1 MSECPEQL
9 RYTKSHEWIQRIDD
23 HTVRVGITS
32 HAQEQLGD
40 VVFVDFP
47 ELNEHFNA
55 SDEALV
61 VESVKTAADIYSP
74 ITGELLAVNERL
86 VDQPELV
93 NQEPFTEGWLYE
105 MSMEIA
111 AEYDTL
117 LTAEQYIESLE
128 EE

>member
-1 MSECPEQL
+1 MSECPEQF
-9 RYTKSHEWIQRIDD
+9 RYTRSHEWVERIDD

>member
-1 MSECPEQL
+1 MSEYPEQF
-9 RYTKSHEWIQRIDD
+9 RYTRSHEWVERIDD

>member
-9 RYTKSHEWIQRIDD
+9 RYTKSHEWVERIDD
-23 HTVRVGITS
+23 YTVRVGITS

-40 VVFVDFP
+40 VVFVEFP

-74 ITGELLAVNERL
+74 ITGELLAINERL